1 MMRIP
6 NKLSVKLVSYRSQ
19 SNGFNQKESDADST
33 FYQWGNKD
41 LNDLQNTHKEVA
53 YVDLVNK
60 QNLQFHQ
67 MSEWKQE

>member
-6 NKLSVKLVSYRSQ
+6 NKLSVKLVSYRSH
-19 SNGFNQKESDADST
+19 SIGFNQKESDADST
-33 FYQWGNKD
+33 LYQWGNKD
-41 LNDLQNTHKEVA
+41 LNELQNTHKEVK

-60 QNLQFHQ
+60 KNLQFHQ